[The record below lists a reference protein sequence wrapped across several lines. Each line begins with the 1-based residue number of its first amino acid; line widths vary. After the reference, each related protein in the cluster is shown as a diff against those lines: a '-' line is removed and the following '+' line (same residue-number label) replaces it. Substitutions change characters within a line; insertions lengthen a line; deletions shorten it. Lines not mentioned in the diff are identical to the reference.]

1 MLIPRGTYMLGP
13 IVFKGPCKGQ
23 VEIQIIGTLK
33 ALTNKVS
40 TINVNHWITF
50 QYIDRLVLRGGG
62 KLDGQGAS
70 AWDDNTCSKN
80 PNCRALPIVSYY
92 FNKSILNWAKK
103 WSSPWSCSWAFCYEP
118 SFFFFVFTMLPSFR
132 LWSQFDKSSYITS
145 QFYNLFPIKKKKKK
159 SIIYFFPCT

>member
-1 MLIPRGTYMLGP
+1 MGSISVFRCVYLVFLLAFISEVGFGKMVFNVMNDGAIADGITDNSKVFENVFNKACQSEGRNLMLIPRGTYMLGP
-13 IVFKGPCKGQ
+13 IVLKEPCKGQ

-70 AWDDNTCSKN
+70 AWDDNTCIKN
-80 PNCRALPIVSYY
+80 PNCKALPIIM
-92 FNKSILNWAKK
+92 FTIL
-103 WSSPWSCSWAFCYEP
+103 
-118 SFFFFVFTMLPSFR
+118 
-132 LWSQFDKSSYITS
+132 
-145 QFYNLFPIKKKKKK
+145 
-159 SIIYFFPCT
+159 

>member
-13 IVFKGPCKGQ
+13 IVLKGPCKGQ

-80 PNCRALPIVSYY
+80 PNCKALPFSTNPSWIGLKNGVAHDHVLGPFVMSHSWFSFLRCFHPLDYVH
-92 FNKSILNWAKK
+92 NSIN
-103 WSSPWSCSWAFCYEP
+103 
-118 SFFFFVFTMLPSFR
+118 
-132 LWSQFDKSSYITS
+132 
-145 QFYNLFPIKKKKKK
+145 
-159 SIIYFFPCT
+159 